1 MDSKKNVDNQS
12 TRNTIIAGC
21 FVLLA
26 AICTFTSVIIGTLL
40 DKTIEEKA
48 TPEPQLILNFTARI
62 WPHDYPYFFLV
73 GTIQNDKAFDILVVT
88 NNCLSGKALYTPNN
102 KFRIEP
108 TDGNYHSYLYITITT
123 NSDIT
128 LEELNVMFGRVIAF
142 QTERTESK

>member
-48 TPEPQLILNFTARI
+48 TPEPQLAVCQGLCKIPETSA
-62 WPHDYPYFFLV
+62 
-73 GTIQNDKAFDILVVT
+73 A
-88 NNCLSGKALYTPNN
+88 
-102 KFRIEP
+102 
-108 TDGNYHSYLYITITT
+108 
-123 NSDIT
+123 
-128 LEELNVMFGRVIAF
+128 
-142 QTERTESK
+142 